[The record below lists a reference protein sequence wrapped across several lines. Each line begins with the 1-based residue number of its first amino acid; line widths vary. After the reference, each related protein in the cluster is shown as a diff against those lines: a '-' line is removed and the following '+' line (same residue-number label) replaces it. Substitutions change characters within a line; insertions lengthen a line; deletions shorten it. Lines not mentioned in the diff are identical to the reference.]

1 MAPVLVVELRLGFC
15 VHFLDH
21 RRASAYLVGVTP
33 KALPDVLSVR
43 EARVSLSRLLARFR
57 ERGLDAEPVFVGSHR
72 RADAVLLSM
81 ALFEELAPVIEDIM
95 ASQEIRRRLAADT
108 GTRVSHEELLAE
120 LGIDPAKLR

>member
-1 MAPVLVVELRLGFC
+1 M
-15 VHFLDH
+15 
-21 RRASAYLVGVTP
+21 
-33 KALPDVLSVR
+33 
-43 EARVSLSRLLARFR
+43 
-57 ERGLDAEPVFVGSHR
+57 GSHR

-108 GTRVSHEELLAE
+108 GERVSHDELLAE